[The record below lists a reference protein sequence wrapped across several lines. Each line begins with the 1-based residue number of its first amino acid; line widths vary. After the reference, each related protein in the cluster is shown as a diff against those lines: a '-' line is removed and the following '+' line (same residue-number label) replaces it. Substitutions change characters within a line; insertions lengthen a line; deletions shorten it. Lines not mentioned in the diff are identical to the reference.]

1 MWKAKMLRPSFQEMP
16 SLSLAF
22 AGVFFLSYAFWSSI
36 RITRSKPAKLRGTF
50 ASCIISM
57 IHAGTTIVLASA
69 EIYKQWPMQ
78 LDGVNTLRQTFLMQF
93 SSAYMLVDLF
103 FFLLPFTPDDWLF
116 IGHHCMTAAYMLLSL
131 WLGRGGLSCLVLMA
145 LGESTSWLQNGFY
158 LSRDLRRDSQ
168 VRTDSFAVII
178 RSQDRHAM

>member
-93 SSAYMLVDLF
+93 SSASPTDTLCEAHSNSDVCGNLCSK
-103 FFLLPFTPDDWLF
+103 WLSCWL
-116 IGHHCMTAAYMLLSL
+116 HSYPCLSL
-131 WLGRGGLSCLVLMA
+131 EMDTSC
-145 LGESTSWLQNGFY
+145 
-158 LSRDLRRDSQ
+158 
-168 VRTDSFAVII
+168 
-178 RSQDRHAM
+178 